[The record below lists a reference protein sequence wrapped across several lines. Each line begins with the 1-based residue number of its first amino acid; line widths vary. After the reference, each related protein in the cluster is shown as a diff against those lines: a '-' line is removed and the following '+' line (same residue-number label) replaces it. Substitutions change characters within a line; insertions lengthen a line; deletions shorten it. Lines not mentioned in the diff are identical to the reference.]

1 MQKSVAGWKARF
13 QGQDNLGQFLR
24 GSGGSLLVRMLSSGL
39 GLGATIVLT
48 NLLGTDY
55 GKYALALSWLTAL
68 VLLGRLGFNKS
79 ATRYIAAY
87 AGQKDWGLLK
97 GFLQYSVKTTYK
109 TSVVI
114 ALVTTGILL
123 LARDFITGYY
133 QDDGFY
139 NCLLIAMGALPFL
152 AHLELAEGTLDGF
165 KRVVLSQ
172 LPMRSFRPALIAL
185 VMLGLFYWTAIGQF
199 SYIIEGETTRALTAE
214 TAMIVNLIAIISAL
228 LLALGF
234 TRHAIPGMV
243 KDATP
248 DYRNKEWFST
258 SRDMMFTSGFN
269 LILVQADVMM
279 LGALIDEDA
288 AGLYTVASRMGLLLI
303 LALNS
308 VNAILQPIA
317 SDLFASKKIAELQ
330 RIVSLGANGVFAISL
345 LGGVVL
351 YFGAD
356 YLHLIFGPE
365 FRDTTELLRILI
377 IGQLINA
384 FAGPAVLLL
393 NMTGHQRDAAR
404 VMAGG
409 AILNVVLNG
418 LFITWMGTPGAAIAT
433 ATTTVIWNLVAAYMV
448 WNRLQIVCIAFWQ
461 FKTKPSS

>member
-24 GSGGSLLVRMLSSGL
+24 GSGGSLMVRMLSSGV
-39 GLGATIVLT
+39 GLGTTIVLT

-68 VLLGRLGFNKS
+68 VLIGRLGFNKS

-97 GFLQYSVKTTYK
+97 GFLRYSVRTTYK
-109 TSVVI
+109 VSIGLVI
-114 ALVTTGILL
+114 ICTCILL
-123 LARDFITGYY
+123 LSRDFITGYY

-139 NCLLIAMGALPFL
+139 NCLLIAMLALPFL
-152 AHLELAEGTLDGF
+152 AHLELTEGILDGF

-172 LPMRSFRPALIAL
+172 LPMRTFRPTLIAL
-185 VMLGLFYWTAIGQF
+185 AILGLFFWTALGQF
-199 SYIIEGETTRALTAE
+199 NYVFEGETVRAITAE
-214 TAMIVNLIAIISAL
+214 TTMVVNLIAIVSAL
-228 LLALGF
+228 LLALFF
-234 TRHAIPGMV
+234 TRRALPQTVRM
-243 KDATP
+243 AEP
-248 DYRNKEWFST
+248 LYRKKEWFST

-279 LGALIDEDA
+279 LGALIDENA

-317 SDLFASKKIAELQ
+317 SDLFASKKIQELQ

-345 LGGVVL
+345 AGGVVL

-356 YLHLIFGPE
+356 YLHLLFGPE
-365 FRDTTELLRILI
+365 FRETAELLRILI

-418 LFITWMGTPGAAIAT
+418 IFITWMGTPGAAIAT
-433 ATTTVIWNLVAAYMV
+433 ATTTVIWNLAAAYMV

-461 FKTKPSS
+461 FKIKPSS